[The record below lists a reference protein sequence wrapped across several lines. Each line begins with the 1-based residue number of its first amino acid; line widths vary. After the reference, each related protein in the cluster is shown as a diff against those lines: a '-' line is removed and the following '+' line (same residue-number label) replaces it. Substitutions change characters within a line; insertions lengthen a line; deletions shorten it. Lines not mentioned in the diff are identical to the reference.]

1 MNSDQDRRRLEESN
15 IRADDCELLRPKIK
29 DKNWEE
35 SFWIRDYDYKFW
47 IVIVIHT
54 SKWEYET
61 LKLKWLPVSHLPIM
75 WIVALSFKCITNW
88 QLIIEKL
95 MRHSRFPIS
104 RLTSHV
110 SSSEYMKLWTLINL
124 KRLEPKK
131 I

>member
-1 MNSDQDRRRLEESN
+1 MNSDQDWRRLEESN
-15 IRADDCELLRPKIK
+15 TRVDDCEFLRLKSK

-35 SFWIRDYDYKFW
+35 SFWICDYDYKFW
-47 IVIVIHT
+47 IAIVIHT

-61 LKLKWLPVSHLPIM
+61 LKLRWLPVSHLPRM

-95 MRHSRFPIS
+95 KRHSRFPIS

-124 KRLEPKK
+124 KRLEPKR